1 MNALPPLPA
10 LPDEATPAPLS
21 PMQGRFSRRQKAAI
35 LVRHLLAEG
44 ARLSL
49 STLPDDLQTALVHE
63 LAALRL
69 VDQTTVDAVVDEFV
83 SEIEAVGLSF
93 PHGVDGALKVLDGTI
108 SPTTA
113 SRLRRQSAT
122 GFDGDPWEGVTAA
135 EPDQLLNILEI
146 ESVEVA
152 AVLLSKLKVAQ
163 AAELLGRLPGERAR
177 RITYAVSLTGAVA
190 PDTVYRVGVS
200 LARQLDT
207 RPPRAFSDGPVDRV
221 GAILNSATT
230 VTREDVLT
238 GLEQAD
244 AEFAEQV
251 RRAIFTFANIPA
263 RIDARDIPKILRE
276 VEQSDLVAAIAGARS
291 DEESAA
297 ADFILA
303 NMSQRM
309 ADNLRGEA
317 EELGSVGEKEADAAM
332 NAVVTA
338 IRTLEAAGE
347 VFLVAGDAEE
357 D

>member
-1 MNALPPLPA
+1 MNALPSLPPLPDPAMPAPLPA
-10 LPDEATPAPLS
+10 VSAS
-21 PMQGRFSRRQKAAI
+21 GFSRRQKAAI
-35 LVRHLLAEG
+35 LVRHILAEG
-44 ARLSL
+44 ASLSL
-49 STLPDDLQTALVHE
+49 SSLPENLQAALVHE
-63 LAALRL
+63 LASLRL
-69 VDQTTVDAVVDEFV
+69 VDQATVDAVVNEFLE
-83 SEIEAVGLSF
+83 EIEAVGLSF
-93 PHGVDGALKVLDGTI
+93 PRGVDGALKVLDGTI
-108 SPTTA
+108 SHATA
-113 SRLRRQSAT
+113 SRLRRQSTT
-122 GFDGDPWEGVTAA
+122 GFDGDPWEGVTGGD
-135 EPDQLLNILEI
+135 PDQLLRVLET

-190 PDTVYRVGVS
+190 PETVHRVGVS

-230 VTREDVLT
+230 ATREDVLT
-238 GLEQAD
+238 GLEQTDAD
-244 AEFAEQV
+244 FAEQV

-276 VEQSDLVAAIAGARS
+276 VEQSDLITAIAGTRN
-291 DEESAA
+291 DEETAS

-309 ADNLRGEA
+309 ADNLRDEA
-317 EELGSVGEKEADAAM
+317 GELGTVGEKEADAAM
-332 NAVVTA
+332 NAIVTA
-338 IRTLEAAGE
+338 IRALEAAGE
-347 VFLVAGDAEE
+347 VFLVAGDE

>member
-1 MNALPPLPA
+1 MNALPPLPP
-10 LPDEATPAPLS
+10 LPDPAVPAPL
-21 PMQGRFSRRQKAAI
+21 PTMPAVNFSRRQKAAI

-44 ARLSL
+44 ASLSL
-49 STLPDDLQTALVHE
+49 SSLPDSLQTTLVHE
-63 LAALRL
+63 LAELRL
-69 VDQTTVDAVVDEFV
+69 VDRATVDAIVDEFIA
-83 SEIEAVGLSF
+83 EIEAVGLSF
-93 PHGVDGALKVLDGTI
+93 PRGVDGALKVLDGTI

-113 SRLRRQSAT
+113 SRLRRQSGAS
-122 GFDGDPWEGVTAA
+122 FDGDPWDGVTKA
-135 EPDQLLNILEI
+135 EPDQLLQILEV

-152 AVLLSKLKVAQ
+152 AVLLSKLKVGQ
-163 AAELLGRLPGERAR
+163 AAELLGQLPGERSR

-190 PDTVYRVGVS
+190 PETVYRIGVS
-200 LARQLDT
+200 LAQQLDT

-230 VTREDVLT
+230 ATREDVLA
-238 GLEQAD
+238 GLEHAD

-276 VEQSDLVAAIAGARS
+276 VDQADLVTALAGAAG
-291 DEESAA
+291 DAAAA

-309 ADNLRGEA
+309 ADNLRDEA
-317 EELGSVGEKEADAAM
+317 QELGQVGEKEAEAAM
-332 NAVVTA
+332 NGIVAA
-338 IRTLEAAGE
+338 IRTLEANGE
-347 VFLVAGDAEE
+347 VFLMAGESDA